1 MKEYGHTIEENC
13 CPQWLCFALQGLYK
27 SRTKQSTPNAKEERS
42 EQKKFL
48 LGEEKRKKGE
58 AEGKGKRVE
67 VGFKV
72 REKAVLRELKQVFK
86 RGWKHSRQD
95 KKAFYTAPRR
105 NKNRARRKAQTRAR
119 AQQEEQES
127 ILYYIKNK

>member
-58 AEGKGKRVE
+58 AEEKGKRVE

-95 KKAFYTAPRR
+95 KKAFYTALKR
-105 NKNRARRKAQTRAR
+105 NRNGARRKVQTRAR
-119 AQQEEQES
+119 VPQS
-127 ILYYIKNK
+127 GDKG